1 MCGVSVFSGAGYR
14 RRMNDTASE
23 ARELNIDGLENEFF
37 EQFMSPEGE
46 LAQDP
51 DTFEY
56 EWTVTE
62 WTTRDAVRSIF
73 EDRLS
78 EAEIDELASDLDL
91 TSTSWMNTEEYRE
104 LADEEGRTD
113 DFDPE
118 DDDED

>member
-1 MCGVSVFSGAGYR
+1 
-14 RRMNDTASE
+14 MNDTASE

-78 EAEIDELASDLDL
+78 ETEIDELASDLDL